1 MKIFFAGSIRGGRQL
16 IPRYHIYPL
25 PEIQNYTVIS
35 EHVAAEGLEKVE
47 ATTTEQEIYEKD
59 ATWVEESD
67 CVVAEITVP
76 SIGVGYEICH
86 AAKHKKPVLCLYET
100 GANASA
106 MVLGNTTGYVSAKA
120 YSNKEQ
126 LEEIILEFLIR
137 KNRFWLLLQGISTA
151 NKNIN
156 AKYFPTATFIRK
168 GPTTISVS
176 VDEYKISLQN
186 IDHFIYFCNNFS
198 LITSASEFRTETNS
212 SSQKMKLMNDD
223 IYFAGSSVVV
233 ERYYQ
238 WRPCSA
244 GGEIKVT
251 GTINVGLLRLEVHN
265 RHGKCHG

>member
-16 IPRYHIYPL
+16 IPRYQYIIRFL
-25 PEIQNYTVIS
+25 KSRNYTVIS

-126 LEEIILEFLIR
+126 LEEIILEFLD
-137 KNRFWLLLQGISTA
+137 K
-151 NKNIN
+151 K
-156 AKYFPTATFIRK
+156 
-168 GPTTISVS
+168 
-176 VDEYKISLQN
+176 E
-186 IDHFIYFCNNFS
+186 
-198 LITSASEFRTETNS
+198 
-212 SSQKMKLMNDD
+212 
-223 IYFAGSSVVV
+223 
-233 ERYYQ
+233 
-238 WRPCSA
+238 
-244 GGEIKVT
+244 
-251 GTINVGLLRLEVHN
+251 
-265 RHGKCHG
+265 